1 MLKQENLYA
10 SQGVPVILSQME
22 NEYGNG
28 DVESHYGTHSK
39 PYVNWAASMATSLD
53 TRGPWVMCQH
63 PDSPH
68 CPHYEFLVSHLV
80 FKHLENLYRLLNIFD
95 NLSYPLRSMLH
106 AISAPKTF
114 SISYSRIPCYQKP
127 LAPVMIRVSAS
138 LPNPNGVKVEY
149 TPWLFVGLGN
159 PGNKYHG
166 TRHNVGFEMI
176 VRVSQEEG
184 ILLNTI
190 QSKVLIGNG
199 SYLNLLVVVI
209 VLLTN
214 VELCRVLFDVL
225 GAGSMGE
232 VPVEL
237 AKPQAYMNFS
247 GEAVYI
253 Q

>member
-1 MLKQENLYA
+1 MRGHLLKY
-10 SQGVPVILSQME
+10 PVEIDRTGKVKLLHGKLDGIKVVVISDLA
-22 NEYGNG
+22 YGRTIRSVAHLFAKYQDVKIYFVSPDVVKMKITVDVDG
-28 DVESHYGTHSK
+28 D
-39 PYVNWAASMATSLD
+39 
-53 TRGPWVMCQH
+53 
-63 PDSPH
+63 
-68 CPHYEFLVSHLV
+68 
-80 FKHLENLYRLLNIFD
+80 
-95 NLSYPLRSMLH
+95 LRSMLH

-127 LAPVMIRVSAS
+127 LAPVRIRVSAS
-138 LPNPNGVKVEY
+138 FPDPNGVKVEC
-149 TPWLFVGLGN
+149 TPWLIVGLGN

-176 VRVSQEEG
+176 DRVSQEEG

-209 VLLTN
+209 VFLTN
-214 VELCRVLFDVL
+214 VELCRVLFDVI

-232 VPVEL
+232 IPVEL
-237 AKPQAYMNFS
+237 AKPQAYTNFS
-247 GEAVYI
+247 GEAVCI

>member
-1 MLKQENLYA
+1 
-10 SQGVPVILSQME
+10 
-22 NEYGNG
+22 
-28 DVESHYGTHSK
+28 
-39 PYVNWAASMATSLD
+39 
-53 TRGPWVMCQH
+53 
-63 PDSPH
+63 
-68 CPHYEFLVSHLV
+68 
-80 FKHLENLYRLLNIFD
+80 
-95 NLSYPLRSMLH
+95 MLH

-138 LPNPNGVKVEY
+138 LPNPNGVKIEY
-149 TPWLFVGLGN
+149 TPWLIVGLGN